1 MKKIFVALL
10 LFFTIF
16 KLFADNKEEKTKL
29 VIFAFE
35 EKNMP
40 DSDHTIYV
48 SDKILSATTKYVR
61 RAFVNDFTLVKAKI
75 IMESYKQFKDKNFQ
89 MSLKEKHPDDAIFIA
104 AISFVSDDKYNIA
117 LELLDNTG
125 KAANSYKATATFDG
139 SDESLKEILDDILI
153 KMREQRSNLSKAEI
167 LYRDGLIAKNGKD
180 FSNEEMETFGE
191 KVFNEKTNFF
201 DLVSL
206 KTDSPQ
212 DYNNLPK
219 QYAFKLF
226 LEAANLGL
234 VDAQYETALAYYDGN
249 GTEQNKTEALLWY
262 KQAAKQGHKIAQ
274 KMVANWKDYGSI
286 QAKFESNEWH
296 LELAK
301 QGNVTEQ
308 YLMAI
313 KYSESFRMVEAF
325 NWFKEAANK
334 DFIAAQYEI
343 AERYLFGIGTEKNP
357 QTAFQL
363 FMKITKQKAKTKE
376 ETIALETYMPKA
388 KFMLGKCYEEGLG
401 TAKNPQEAFKFYL
414 ETAQSDFKETADEIL
429 KDASYKTAL
438 FYFDGIGTNK
448 DRNEAKQWYEK
459 SAKYGHLTAKKMLEH
474 WEEYKAIPDKY
485 ESLTWH
491 KKLAEQGNAE
501 AQNILGT
508 ISENQYQTNHQK
520 NKKAAQEAFQWYK
533 KSAEQGNAEGEYNL
547 ARCYFDGFGVD
558 KNEDV
563 AFSYFTKSAE
573 QNLPD
578 ALREIGN
585 CCYTGSGTMKNNTK
599 AIEYYTK
606 AAELGDIKAQMLL
619 ADIYQKGEISE
630 KNYEKAQYWYR
641 KAAESGVVDAVSKA
655 NLREE
660 VGFRVLWEIIKHGKL
675 ETLPILADLYMNS
688 ESDYDDEAITVLLN
702 SLKVTKNNKILM
714 ESNEKIGRLFW
725 KKNNEKE
732 AFKWFSKA
740 AQQGSAYP
748 QYVVGLH
755 YLCKEN
761 NKNHALTWLQKSA
774 KQGDYDAK
782 MMINLLNFTKK
793 ISDSE
798 KRKIA
803 KEMVAELKK
812 QGYSDYH
819 AQEWTAKM
827 MMLGS
832 LGVVESNAL
841 LNKIKNLYLQGTI
854 YSFKEQENEEY

>member
-1 MKKIFVALL
+1 MKSKNKFFLWGKGLMKK
-10 LFFTIF
+10 FTIIF
-16 KLFADNKEEKTKL
+16 CIFLSFGFITAEDSEGDNKEE
-29 VIFAFE
+29 AF
-35 EKNMP
+35 
-40 DSDHTIYV
+40 
-48 SDKILSATTKYVR
+48 
-61 RAFVNDFTLVKAKI
+61 
-75 IMESYKQFKDKNFQ
+75 KQF
-89 MSLKEKHPDDAIFIA
+89 
-104 AISFVSDDKYNIA
+104 
-117 LELLDNTG
+117 LE
-125 KAANSYKATATFDG
+125 S
-139 SDESLKEILDDILI
+139 
-153 KMREQRSNLSKAEI
+153 
-167 LYRDGLIAKNGKD
+167 
-180 FSNEEMETFGE
+180 
-191 KVFNEKTNFF
+191 
-201 DLVSL
+201 
-206 KTDSPQ
+206 
-212 DYNNLPK
+212 
-219 QYAFKLF
+219 
-226 LEAANLGL
+226 ANLGS
-234 VDAQYETALAYYDGN
+234 VQAQYETARCYFDGD
-249 GTEQNKTEALLWY
+249 GTEQNRSEALLWY
-262 KQAAKQGHKIAQ
+262 KQAAKQGHEIAQ
-274 KMVANWKDYGSI
+274 KMVDNWKTYSSI
-286 QAKFESNEWH
+286 QAKFDSTEWH

-301 QGNVTEQ
+301 RGDVEEQ
-308 YLMAI
+308 YQVAKKDSDI
-313 KYSESFRMVEAF
+313 FKMVDAF
-325 NWFKEAANK
+325 NWFKKAADK
-334 DFIAAQYEI
+334 GFIAAQYEI
-343 AERYLFGIGTEKNP
+343 AERYLFGIGTERNP
-357 QTAFQL
+357 QVALQWFT
-363 FMKITKQKAKTKE
+363 KIAKRKVISE
-376 ETIALETYMPKA
+376 DDYALANYRPKA
-388 KFMLGKCYEEGLG
+388 TFMLGKCYEEGIG
-401 TAKNPQEAFKFYL
+401 TAKNPKEAFKFYL
-414 ETAQSDFKETADEIL
+414 ETAQSDFEETIAEIL
-429 KDASYKTAL
+429 KNASYKTAL
-438 FYFDGIGTNK
+438 FYFDGTGTNQ
-448 DRNEAKQWYEK
+448 DRNEAKLWYEK
-459 SAKYGHLTAKKMLEH
+459 SAEYGHITAKKMLEH
-474 WEEYKAIPDKY
+474 WEEYNAIPDKY

-558 KNEDV
+558 KNEDA

-675 ETLPILADLYMNS
+675 EALAILADFYKNS
-688 ESDYDDEAITVLLN
+688 ESDYDDEALSAFLN
-702 SLKVTKNNKILM
+702 SLKVLKNNKMLM
-714 ESNEKIGRLFW
+714 ETNENIAELFW
-725 KKNNEKE
+725 KKNNKKE

-740 AQQGSAYP
+740 AQQGSAYS

-761 NKNHALTWLQKSA
+761 NKNKALTWLQKSA

-782 MMINLLNFTKK
+782 MMINLLNSTKK

-832 LGVVESNAL
+832 LGVVENNAL